1 MMRWIGMAYRNI
13 LRNKR
18 RSFVTLLAIAVGFA
32 SVSLFYGYT
41 DNTYNGIRNSAIS
54 GEGLGHLT
62 LFKKGWHEFGRLQPE
77 KYLLGRDEVTRIS
90 ELVEAQDGVL
100 LSTPQLHISGLVANG
115 THSTIFLAVGVE
127 PDADR
132 KIKGDYALFRPV
144 NGKSLQADRPYAVEM
159 AQDLASQ
166 LELKPKSDGIIM
178 ASTLDGQMNAL
189 NIEVAGTYDTGT
201 QATND
206 KFIRLPFAYA
216 QELYDTQ
223 KADRVIVLLEDWRQ
237 TEIYRQRLQTLL
249 AQNGL
254 QVEIKSWN
262 ERSQFYTKVKRLF
275 DMIFTFIFAIVLII
289 VVMSVTNTMGMAVI
303 ERTREIGTLRALGLK
318 RRGVSLL
325 FALEGAMMGGL
336 GCLVGTGFTVAVWAL
351 IQMAAPTYTPPSSS
365 SPVPLVVNLLPEA
378 LLMLTALLMVLSLLA
393 AILPARRAARRNV
406 VDALGHV

>member
-1 MMRWIGMAYRNI
+1 MIRWIGMAFRNI

-32 SVSLFYGYT
+32 SVNLFYGYT
-41 DNTYNGIRNSAIS
+41 DNTYNGIRNAAIS

-62 LFKKGWHEFGRLQPE
+62 LFKQGWHTFGRLQPE
-77 KYLLGRDEVTRIS
+77 KYLLSHDEVNQIS
-90 ELVEAQDGVL
+90 ALVEAQDGVL

-127 PDADR
+127 PDDDR
-132 KIKGDYALFRPV
+132 VIKGDYALFRPV
-144 NGKSLQADRPYAVEM
+144 NGESLQADRPYAVEM
-159 AQDLASQ
+159 AQDLAVQ

-206 KFIRLPFAYA
+206 KYIRLPFSYA

-237 TEIYRQRLQTLL
+237 TEVYRQRLQTLL
-249 AQNGL
+249 AENGL
-254 QVEIKSWN
+254 PVEIKSWN

-325 FALEGAMMGGL
+325 FAMEGAMMGGL
-336 GCLVGTGFTVAVWAL
+336 GCIVGAGFTLAVWAL

-365 SPVPLVVNLLPEA
+365 SPVPLVVNLLPKA
-378 LLMLTALLMVLSLLA
+378 MLMLTMLLMLLSLLA